1 MGLVSYEPIPN
12 VYGIGFSP
20 SSMTGIA
27 QPFRFETQIR
37 ATHPEIIAIAG
48 IDEVGRGP
56 LAGPVVVA
64 AVILPAPPE
73 TFNLPVND
81 SKKLSER
88 QREELAEAIKADP
101 RVRFAIA
108 QRSAAEIDRLNILR
122 ATQDAMREAAVQVGA
137 QWALVDGKGFQPFPV
152 PATFIVKGDANSASI
167 AAASILAKTTRD
179 AWMVELDQRYPG
191 YGFAK
196 HKGYGTAEHLA
207 ALNRL
212 GPCPEHRR
220 SFSPVVQPTLF

>member
-1 MGLVSYEPIPN
+1 
-12 VYGIGFSP
+12 
-20 SSMTGIA
+20 MTGIA
-27 QPFRFETQIR
+27 QPFRWESKVR
-37 ATHPEIIAIAG
+37 AEHPEITAIAG
-48 IDEVGRGP
+48 IDEAGRGP

-73 TFNLPVND
+73 AFSLPVND
-81 SKKLSER
+81 SKRLSER
-88 QREELAEAIKADP
+88 QREELAAELKADS
-101 RVRFAIA
+101 RIRYAIV

-122 ATQDAMREAAVQVGA
+122 ATQDAMREAARQVGA
-137 QWALVDGKGFQPFPV
+137 QWALVDGLPFQPFPV
-152 PATFIVKGDANSASI
+152 PVDFIVKGDANSASI
-167 AAASILAKTTRD
+167 AAASILAKTARD

-220 SFSPVVQPTLF
+220 SFGPVAQPTLF

>member
-1 MGLVSYEPIPN
+1 
-12 VYGIGFSP
+12 
-20 SSMTGIA
+20 MTGIA
-27 QPFRFETQIR
+27 QPFRFESQIR
-37 ATHPEIIAIAG
+37 AEHPEITAIAG
-48 IDEVGRGP
+48 IDEAGRGP

-73 TFNLPVND
+73 SFDLPVND
-81 SKKLSER
+81 SKRLSER
-88 QREELAEAIKADP
+88 QREELALALKAD
-101 RVRFAIA
+101 RRIRYAIV
-108 QRSAAEIDRLNILR
+108 QRSAAQIDRMNILR
-122 ATQDAMREAAVQVGA
+122 ATQDAMREAALQVGA
-137 QWALVDGKGFQPFPV
+137 QWALVDGLGFQPFPV
-152 PATFIVKGDANSASI
+152 PADFLVKGDANSASI

-179 AWMVELDQRYPG
+179 AWMTELDCRYPG

-220 SFSPVVQPTLF
+220 SFGPVAQPTLF

>member
-1 MGLVSYEPIPN
+1 
-12 VYGIGFSP
+12 
-20 SSMTGIA
+20 MTGIA

-37 ATHPEIIAIAG
+37 EMHPEITAIAG
-48 IDEVGRGP
+48 IDEAGRGP

-64 AVILPAPPE
+64 AVILPVPPD
-73 TFNLPVND
+73 TFDLPVND

-88 QREELAEAIKADP
+88 QRTELADALKADP
-101 RVRFAIA
+101 RVRYAIA

-122 ATQDAMREAAVQVGA
+122 ATQDAMREVALAVEA
-137 QWALVDGKGFQPFPV
+137 QWALVDGKGFQPFPIPV
-152 PATFIVKGDANSASI
+152 NFIVKGDANSASI

-220 SFSPVVQPTLF
+220 SFAPVVQPTLF